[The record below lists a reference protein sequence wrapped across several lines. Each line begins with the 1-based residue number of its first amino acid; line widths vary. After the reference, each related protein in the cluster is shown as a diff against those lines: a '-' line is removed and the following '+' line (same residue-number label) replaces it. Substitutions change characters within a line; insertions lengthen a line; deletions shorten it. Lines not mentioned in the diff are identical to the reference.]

1 MGKKRRGNF
10 SYIWWKGDHGRHVH
24 VYRDGKFVVKWD
36 IENWK
41 AERGQP
47 TRRIIRLLGELLSEG
62 VFDED

>member
-1 MGKKRRGNF
+1 
-10 SYIWWKGDHGRHVH
+10 